1 MKLYKIKTT
10 MQTCTCTMIPFMLT
24 NQFIFRAIR
33 DHKYSTQC
41 TYMQKLLSVE
51 GCEQKYQR
59 WAECWWK
66 ENAQYPYMCTYT
78 CVRSRACIVI
88 MECECTSKAIPYDM
102 QSRYAWAIM
111 TYARV
116 HNRTAVCMTLNVNK
130 SFEKNINGSI
140 ECLISRLYY
149 LKSSINIIW
158 DICKP

>member
-1 MKLYKIKTT
+1 
-10 MQTCTCTMIPFMLT
+10 MQTCTCTCTMIPFMLT

-51 GCEQKYQR
+51 GCEQKYR
-59 WAECWWK
+59 TMSRVLMKGKCAIPIHV
-66 ENAQYPYMCTYT
+66 YVR
-78 CVRSRACIVI
+78 VRSRACIVI

-149 LKSSINIIW
+149 LKSSINIVW